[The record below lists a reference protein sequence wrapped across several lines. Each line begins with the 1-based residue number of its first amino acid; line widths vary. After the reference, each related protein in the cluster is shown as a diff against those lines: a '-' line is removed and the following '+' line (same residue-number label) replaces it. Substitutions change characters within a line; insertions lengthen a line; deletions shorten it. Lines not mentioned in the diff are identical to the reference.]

1 MGKCCVRNDKRRWDE
16 LRPIRI
22 NRNYTKFAEGSVLI
36 EYGDTKVLCNATIE
50 NKVPQFRR
58 NTGKGWLTAEY
69 SLLPRSTVNR
79 IEREAVRSRQTSR
92 THEIQRIIARS
103 LKATIDLDAI
113 GERTIWVDT
122 DVLQA
127 DGGSRTAALTGG
139 FLAVH
144 DALNRFQRQ
153 GIIAK
158 SPIKEYIAAVS
169 VGVVDGEILLDLS
182 YEEDVRAEVNM
193 NVVMTND
200 GKFIDIVTTANEG
213 YFEREQFD
221 KMLDVAQVGL
231 TQIFVI
237 QKQALGLNNHN
248 KK

>member
-1 MGKCCVRNDKRRWDE
+1 MRYDKRKWDE
-16 LRPIRI
+16 LRPIKI
-22 NRNYTKFAEGSVLI
+22 TRNYTKFAEGSVLI

-92 THEIQRIIARS
+92 THEIQRIIGRS
-103 LKATIDLDAI
+103 LKAVINLDAI

-139 FLAVH
+139 FIAVN

-158 SPIKEYIAAVS
+158 SPIKEHIAAVS
-169 VGVVDGEILLDLS
+169 VGIVDGEILLDLS

-193 NVVMTND
+193 NVVMTNN

-213 YFEREQFD
+213 NFDREQLN
-221 KMLDVAQVGL
+221 KMLDVAQQGL

-237 QKQALGLNNHN
+237 QKQALGNNHT
-248 KK
+248 K

>member
-1 MGKCCVRNDKRRWDE
+1 MRYDKRKWDE
-16 LRPIRI
+16 LRPIKI
-22 NRNYTKFAEGSVLI
+22 TRNYTKFAEGSVLI

-92 THEIQRIIARS
+92 THEIQRIIGRS
-103 LKATIDLDAI
+103 LKAVINLDAI

-139 FLAVH
+139 FIAVN

-153 GIIAK
+153 GMIQK

-169 VGVVDGEILLDLS
+169 VGIVDGEILLDLS

-193 NVVMTND
+193 NVVMTNN

-213 YFEREQFD
+213 NFDREQLN
-221 KMLDVAQVGL
+221 KMLDVAQQGL
-231 TQIFVI
+231 TQIFAI
-237 QKQALGLNNHN
+237 QKQALGNNHTR
-248 KK
+248 

>member
-1 MGKCCVRNDKRRWDE
+1 MRYDKRKWNE
-16 LRPIRI
+16 LRPIKI

-36 EYGDTKVLCNATIE
+36 EYGDTKVLCNATID

-92 THEIQRIIARS
+92 THEIQRIIGRS
-103 LKATIDLDAI
+103 LKAVINLDAI
-113 GERTIWVDT
+113 GERTIWIDT

-139 FLAVH
+139 FIAVH

-153 GIIAK
+153 GMIQK
-158 SPIKEYIAAVS
+158 TPIKEYIAAVS
-169 VGVVDGEILLDLS
+169 VGIVDGEILLDLS

-193 NVVMTND
+193 NVVMTNN

-213 YFEREQFD
+213 YFDREQLD
-221 KMLDVAQVGL
+221 KMLDAAQQGL
-231 TQIFVI
+231 TQIFAI
-237 QKQALGLNNHN
+237 QKQALGNNHA
-248 KK
+248 K